1 MIKKPTGITTIEKN
15 SDKEM
20 YVHIGYRITFDCA
33 GWWSFNDDSNSLNNV
48 IFFGVDNNS
57 TFHAGNCKNNFLG
70 LRRGPIFYA
79 NGSFGSP
86 EKKGYY
92 SFW

>member
-1 MIKKPTGITTIEKN
+1 
-15 SDKEM
+15 M

-70 LRRGPIFYA
+70 LRRGPIFDA
-79 NGSFGSP
+79 NGSFGPP